1 MTVKRD
7 GEMEL
12 ENAPDNR
19 LAVVLITLLKGVVYR
34 DEQEK
39 VWQDL
44 LKLQTAARD
53 YLAVLG
59 LELKLFEEEGYAWLV
74 HSAQDENDQPG
85 LPKLVTRR
93 PLTFAVSVLLAL
105 LRKRLLEFD
114 ALGHDTRLVLSFEEI
129 QQDMQSFLPAG
140 SNEAKLMDQLQTHIN
155 KVVEL
160 GFLKKLKP
168 AYEGAPQSYEVR
180 RIIAGFID
188 SQWLDQL
195 QARLT
200 EYQAYAEKA

>member
-1 MTVKRD
+1 
-7 GEMEL
+7 MEQPQT
-12 ENAPDNR
+12 PDNR
-19 LAVVLITLLKGVVYR
+19 LSVVLITLLKGVLYR

-44 LKLQTAARD
+44 VKLQAAARD

-59 LELKLFEEEGYAWLV
+59 LELKLFEDEGYAWLV
-74 HSAQDENDQPG
+74 HSVQDDSEQPG

-93 PLTFAVSVLLAL
+93 PLSYAVSVLLAL

-114 ALGHDTRLVLSFEEI
+114 ALGHDSRLVISLEDI
-129 QQDMQSFLPAG
+129 QQEVQAFLPVG
-140 SNEAKLMDQLQTHIN
+140 SNEAKLIDQLQTHIN

-168 AYEGAPQSYEVR
+168 AYEGAPQTYEVR

-195 QARLT
+195 QTRLA
-200 EYQAYAEKA
+200 EYQAHAQGLNG

>member
-1 MTVKRD
+1 
-7 GEMEL
+7 MEL
-12 ENAPDNR
+12 EQTLDNR
-19 LAVVLITLLKGVVYR
+19 LSVVLITLLKGVVYR

-74 HSAQDENDQPG
+74 HSAHDDNAQPG

-114 ALGHDTRLVLSFEEI
+114 ALGNDTRLVLSFEEV
-129 QQDMQSFLPAG
+129 QQDMQAFLPAG

-160 GFLKKLKP
+160 GFMKKLKP

-195 QARLT
+195 QTRLA
-200 EYQAYAEKA
+200 EYQAYTEKL

>member
-1 MTVKRD
+1 
-7 GEMEL
+7 MEQSQT
-12 ENAPDNR
+12 PDNR
-19 LAVVLITLLKGVVYR
+19 LSVVLITLLKGVLYR

-44 LKLQTAARD
+44 VKLQAAARD

-59 LELKLFEEEGYAWLV
+59 LELKLFEDEGYAWLV
-74 HSAQDENDQPG
+74 HSVQDDSEQPG

-93 PLTFAVSVLLAL
+93 PLSYAVSVLLAL

-114 ALGHDTRLVLSFEEI
+114 ALGHDSRLVISLEDI
-129 QQDMQSFLPAG
+129 QQEVQAFLPVG
-140 SNEAKLMDQLQTHIN
+140 SNEAKLIDQLQTHIN

-168 AYEGAPQSYEVR
+168 AYEGAPQTYEVR

-195 QARLT
+195 QTRLA
-200 EYQAYAEKA
+200 EYQAHAQGLNG

>member
-1 MTVKRD
+1 
-7 GEMEL
+7 MEL
-12 ENAPDNR
+12 EQAPDNR
-19 LAVVLITLLKGVVYR
+19 LSVVLITLLKGVLYR

-59 LELKLFEEEGYAWLV
+59 LELKLFDEEGYAWLV
-74 HSAQDENDQPG
+74 HSAQDDNAQPG

-114 ALGHDTRLVLSFEEI
+114 ALGNDTRLVLSFEEI

-168 AYEGAPQSYEVR
+168 AYEGAAQTYEVR

-195 QARLT
+195 QTRLS
-200 EYQAYAEKA
+200 EYQAYAELN

>member
-1 MTVKRD
+1 
-7 GEMEL
+7 MEQPQT
-12 ENAPDNR
+12 PDNR
-19 LAVVLITLLKGVVYR
+19 LSVVLITLLKGVLYR

-44 LKLQTAARD
+44 VKLQTAARD

-59 LELKLFEEEGYAWLV
+59 LELKLFEDEGYAWLV
-74 HSAQDENDQPG
+74 HSVQDESEQPG

-93 PLTFAVSVLLAL
+93 PLSYAVSVLLAL

-114 ALGHDTRLVLSFEEI
+114 ALGHDSRLVISLEDI
-129 QQDMQSFLPAG
+129 QQDVQAFLPVG
-140 SNEAKLMDQLQTHIN
+140 SNEAKLIDQLQTHIN

-168 AYEGAPQSYEVR
+168 AYEGAPQTYEVR

-195 QARLT
+195 QTRLA
-200 EYQAYAEKA
+200 EYQAHAQGLNG

>member
-1 MTVKRD
+1 
-7 GEMEL
+7 MEL
-12 ENAPDNR
+12 ENASDNR
-19 LAVVLITLLKGVVYR
+19 LSVVLITLLKGVVYR

-59 LELKLFEEEGYAWLV
+59 LELKLFEEDGYAWLV
-74 HSAQDENDQPG
+74 HSAQDEGEQTG

-93 PLTFAVSVLLAL
+93 PL
-105 LRKRLLEFD
+105 
-114 ALGHDTRLVLSFEEI
+114 SFEEI
-129 QQDMQSFLPAG
+129 QQDLQSFLPSG
-140 SNEAKLMDQLQTHIN
+140 SNEAKLVDQLQTHIN
-155 KVVEL
+155 KAVEL

-168 AYEGAPQSYEVR
+168 AFEGAEQTYEVR

-195 QARLT
+195 QTRLAD
-200 EYQAYAEKA
+200 YQAHAEEIVR

>member
-1 MTVKRD
+1 MVLKQ
-7 GEMEL
+7 ES
-12 ENAPDNR
+12 DNR
-19 LAVVLITLLKGVVYR
+19 LSLVLIPLLKGVVYR
-34 DEQEK
+34 DEQET

-44 LKLQTAARD
+44 LKLQSAVRE
-53 YLAVLG
+53 YVSVLG
-59 LELKLFEEEGYAWLV
+59 LELKLFEEDGYAWLI
-74 HSAQDENDQPG
+74 HSQQEDENASG

-93 PLTFAVSVLLAL
+93 PLTFAVSLLLAL

-114 ALGHDTRLVLSFEEI
+114 AMGNDTRLVLSFEEI
-129 QQDMQSFLPAG
+129 AQDMQSFLPAG
-140 SNEAKLMDQLQTHIN
+140 TNEAKLIDQLQTHIN

-168 AYEGAPQSYEVR
+168 AHDDAPQPYEVR

-195 QARLT
+195 QQRLS
-200 EYQAYAEKA
+200 EYQAYTQEKP

>member
-1 MTVKRD
+1 MTQ
-7 GEMEL
+7 EQ
-12 ENAPDNR
+12 AQASDNR
-19 LAVVLITLLKGVVYR
+19 LSVVLITLFKGVVYR
-34 DEQEK
+34 DEQAT

-44 LKLQTAARD
+44 LKLQSAVRD
-53 YLAVLG
+53 YVAVLG
-59 LELKLFEEEGYAWLV
+59 LELKLFEEEGYAWLA
-74 HSAQDENDQPG
+74 HRPRDPDDGEPA
-85 LPKLVTRR
+85 LPRLVTRR
-93 PLTFAVSVLLAL
+93 SLSFAVSVLLAL

-114 ALGHDTRLVLSFEEI
+114 ALGHDSRLVVSFEEI

-160 GFLKKLKP
+160 GFLKKMKP
-168 AYEGAPQSYEVR
+168 PFEGAPPTYEVR

-195 QARLT
+195 QTRLK
-200 EYQAYAEKA
+200 EYQDYAQGVNE

>member
-1 MTVKRD
+1 
-7 GEMEL
+7 
-12 ENAPDNR
+12 
-19 LAVVLITLLKGVVYR
+19 VVLITLLKGVLYR

-44 LKLQTAARD
+44 VKLQTAARD

-59 LELKLFEEEGYAWLV
+59 LELKLFEDEGYAWLV
-74 HSAQDENDQPG
+74 HSVQDESEQPG

-93 PLTFAVSVLLAL
+93 PLSYAVSVLLAL

-114 ALGHDTRLVLSFEEI
+114 ALGHDSRLVISLEDI
-129 QQDMQSFLPAG
+129 QQDVQAFLPVG
-140 SNEAKLMDQLQTHIN
+140 SNEAKLIDQLQTHIN

-168 AYEGAPQSYEVR
+168 AYEGAPQTYEVR

-195 QARLT
+195 QTRLA
-200 EYQAYAEKA
+200 EYQAHAQGLNG

>member
-1 MTVKRD
+1 MTQ
-7 GEMEL
+7 EQ
-12 ENAPDNR
+12 AQTSDNR
-19 LAVVLITLLKGVVYR
+19 LSVVLITLFKGVVYR
-34 DEQEK
+34 DEQTA

-44 LKLQTAARD
+44 LKLQSAVRD
-53 YLAVLG
+53 YVAVLG
-59 LELKLFEEEGYAWLV
+59 LELKLFEEEGYAWLA
-74 HSAQDENDQPG
+74 HRTSDPDDGEPA
-85 LPKLVTRR
+85 LPRLVTRR
-93 PLTFAVSVLLAL
+93 SLSFAVSVLLAL

-114 ALGHDTRLVLSFEEI
+114 ALGHDSRLVVSFEEI

-160 GFLKKLKP
+160 GFLKKMKP
-168 AYEGAPQSYEVR
+168 PFEGAPPTYEVR

-195 QARLT
+195 QTRLK
-200 EYQAYAEKA
+200 EYQDYAQGVNE

>member
-12 ENAPDNR
+12 ENASDNR
-19 LAVVLITLLKGVVYR
+19 LSVVLITLLKGVVYR

-39 VWQDL
+39 MWQDL

-74 HSAQDENDQPG
+74 HSAQDDNAQPD

-105 LRKRLLEFD
+105 LRKRLLAFD
-114 ALGHDTRLVLSFEEI
+114 ALGNDTRLVLSFEEI
-129 QQDMQSFLPAG
+129 QQEMQSFLPAG

-168 AYEGAPQSYEVR
+168 AYEDAPQSYEVR

-195 QARLT
+195 QARLR

>member
-1 MTVKRD
+1 
-7 GEMEL
+7 MEL
-12 ENAPDNR
+12 EQAPDNR
-19 LAVVLITLLKGVVYR
+19 LSVVLIALLKGVVYR
-34 DEQEK
+34 DEQEA

-53 YLAVLG
+53 YVAVLG
-59 LELKLFEEEGYAWLV
+59 LELKLFEEDGYAWLAHRQAEDD
-74 HSAQDENDQPG
+74 HSPG

-93 PLTFAVSVLLAL
+93 PLTFAVSLLLAL

-114 ALGHDTRLVLSFEEI
+114 ALGNDTRLVLSFDEI
-129 QQDMQSFLPAG
+129 QQEMQSFLPAG
-140 SNEAKLMDQLQTHIN
+140 SNEAKLMDQLQTHLN

-168 AYEGAPQSYEVR
+168 AYEGAPPSYEVR

-195 QARLT
+195 QARLA
-200 EYQAYAEKA
+200 EYQAYAEGANS